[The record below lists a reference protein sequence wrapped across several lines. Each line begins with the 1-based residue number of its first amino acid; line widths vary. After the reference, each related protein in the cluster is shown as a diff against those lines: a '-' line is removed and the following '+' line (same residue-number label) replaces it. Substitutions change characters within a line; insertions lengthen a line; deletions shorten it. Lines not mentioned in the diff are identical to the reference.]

1 MFTTCVKEIIHD
13 HDNKQIKVGAL
24 LNEVVKHTMPKIDT
38 WEDKIYHHC
47 LMDLDCIYL
56 SSLMLKKIKMYVYR
70 VIYLFYIT
78 HTNSWYGFSY
88 VPHSK
93 QYLF

>member
-1 MFTTCVKEIIHD
+1 MFTTCVKEIIYD

-56 SSLMLKKIKMYVYR
+56 SSLMLKKNKNVC
-70 VIYLFYIT
+70 VSCNLFVLHYPYKFMV
-78 HTNSWYGFSY
+78 WF
-88 VPHSK
+88 
-93 QYLF
+93 